1 MERRTT
7 YAVGGGV
14 LIGAI
19 AWLDPIF
26 IPLVLIGPLVTGF
39 VTGWRGAPYRYAAGA
54 WALGGALMLV
64 SDAIVNHEDKAFHAA
79 LTVVMVV
86 LVGGGWLLG
95 RFFSERRFRKSAPSG
110 LA

>member
-14 LIGAI
+14 LIGAL

-39 VTGWRGAPYRYAAGA
+39 VTGWRGIPYRYAAGA
-54 WALGGALMLV
+54 WALGGVLMLV
-64 SDAIVNHEDKAFHAA
+64 SDALVNHEDKAFHAA
-79 LTVVMVV
+79 LTVLMVL
-86 LVGGGWLLG
+86 LVGGGRLLG
-95 RFFSERRFRKSAPSG
+95 RFLAERRFRKSVPSRIV
-110 LA
+110 